1 MGSINALP
9 NYIRYFGLPE
19 NGNAST
25 GIVFAIFQVKELP
38 AQSLRAILISVIRL
52 VKCAVHYSSGWPIGM
67 DEPGTSSSAA
77 WVSASAPL

>member
-9 NYIRYFGLPE
+9 NYIGYFGLPE

-25 GIVFAIFQVKELP
+25 GIVFAIFQVKQLP
-38 AQSLRAILISVIRL
+38 THSSRAILISFIRL
-52 VKCAVHYSSGWPIGM
+52 VKCAVRYSSGWPTGM
-67 DEPGTSSSAA
+67 DEHGTSSSAA

>member
-38 AQSLRAILISVIRL
+38 AQ
-52 VKCAVHYSSGWPIGM
+52 
-67 DEPGTSSSAA
+67 
-77 WVSASAPL
+77 